1 MFVTNDLTLSLLD
14 VMPSHLIMENGL
26 DNLLVPSLRKSIEE
40 NLGKETLNKIEE
52 RLMERHGLGLVQ
64 AIKNFSK
71 FDSVLREFFGAGA
84 DGLEQKFLQ
93 KIVEVEKSKQSDS
106 NWIHIKD
113 PELSKIFLESFADQ
127 DKKAILASVMEIPL
141 IIAKILAICNIPQTS
156 GYRKINYLIDHGLLV
171 ANGFELAHDGKKVR
185 KYETIFDNVKV
196 DIVKNDVTVKVQLKN
211 TLLDDSSILQTVQ
224 IYS

>member
-1 MFVTNDLTLSLLD
+1 
-14 VMPSHLIMENGL
+14 MENGL

-64 AIKNFSK
+64 AIKNFNK

-84 DGLEQKFLQ
+84 DGLEQKFL
-93 KIVEVEKSKQSDS
+93 KTIVDVEKSKQSDS
-106 NWIHIKD
+106 NWIHMKD
-113 PELSKIFLESFADQ
+113 PELSKTFLESFADQ
-127 DKKAILASVMEIPL
+127 DKKAILGSVMDDSL
-141 IIAKILAICNIPQTS
+141 IIAKILESCKIPQTS
-156 GYRKINYLIDHGLLV
+156 GYRKINFLINSGLLV
-171 ANGFELAHDGKKVR
+171 ANGFELAHDGKKVK

-196 DIVKNDVTVKVQLKN
+196 DIIKNDIAVKVQLKKS
-211 TLLDDSSILQTVQ
+211 LLNESSILQTIQ

>member
-1 MFVTNDLTLSLLD
+1 
-14 VMPSHLIMENGL
+14 MENGL

-64 AIKNFSK
+64 AIKNFNK

-93 KIVEVEKSKQSDS
+93 KVVDIEKSKQSDS
-106 NWIHIKD
+106 NWIHMKD

-127 DKKAILASVMEIPL
+127 DKKAILGSVMDGSL
-141 IIAKILAICNIPQTS
+141 IIAKILESCEIPQTS
-156 GYRKINYLIDHGLLV
+156 GYRKINFLIDNGLLV
-171 ANGFELAHDGKKVR
+171 ANGFELAQDGKKVK

-196 DIVKNDVTVKVQLKN
+196 DIIKNNIAIKVQLKKN
-211 TLLDDSSILQTVQ
+211 LLNESSILQTIQ

>member
-1 MFVTNDLTLSLLD
+1 
-14 VMPSHLIMENGL
+14 MENGL

-40 NLGKETLNKIEE
+40 NLGKETLNKIEQ

-64 AIKNFSK
+64 AIKNFNK

-93 KIVEVEKSKQSDS
+93 KIVDIEKSKPSES
-106 NWIHIKD
+106 NWINMKD
-113 PELSKIFLESFADQ
+113 PELSKTFLESFADQ
-127 DKKAILASVMEIPL
+127 DKKAILGSVMDDPL
-141 IIAKILAICNIPQTS
+141 IIAKILETCNIPQTS
-156 GYRKINYLIDHGLLV
+156 GYRKINFLINNGLLV
-171 ANGFELAHDGKKVR
+171 ANGFELAHDGKKVK

-211 TLLDDSSILQTVQ
+211 SLIKESSILQTVQ
-224 IYS
+224 IHS

>member
-1 MFVTNDLTLSLLD
+1 
-14 VMPSHLIMENGL
+14 MENGL

-40 NLGKETLNKIEE
+40 NLGRETLNKIEE

-64 AIKNFSK
+64 AIKNFHK

-93 KIVEVEKSKQSDS
+93 RIVEVEKSKQNSNS
-106 NWIHIKD
+106 NWIHMKD
-113 PELSKIFLESFADQ
+113 PELSRVFLESFADQ
-127 DKKAILASVMEIPL
+127 DKKAILGSVMDTSL
-141 IIAKILAICNIPQTS
+141 IIAKILETCNIPQTS
-156 GYRKINYLIDHGLLV
+156 GYRKINYLINNGLLV
-171 ANGFELAHDGKKVR
+171 TNGFELAQDGKKVK

-196 DIVKNDVTVKVQLKN
+196 DIVKNDIAVKVQLKN
-211 TLLDDSSILQTVQ
+211 TLLNDSSILQTVQ